1 MPEMTASKGRGKG
14 GVHGKGR
21 GRCKGQSGQRQQ
33 YRNSIQCYNCGKYG
47 HIQANCW
54 YKDEKMNFAEED
66 ENEEEETFDPR
77 FRFNSFKITL
87 DAYNEAENLLS
98 HDITTR
104 PPLLVLEALLLFGKD
119 NIEWTATQIQ
129 SHSKTGNPM
138 SSLHRNNLYYHRNS
152 NTIRFRQH
160 SPH

>member
-66 ENEEEETFDPR
+66 ENEEEEILSDDDLCVIKEKKVGKNCKSSYEREQHVSTR
-77 FRFNSFKITL
+77 SF
-87 DAYNEAENLLS
+87 
-98 HDITTR
+98 
-104 PPLLVLEALLLFGKD
+104 GC
-119 NIEWTATQIQ
+119 W
-129 SHSKTGNPM
+129 
-138 SSLHRNNLYYHRNS
+138 
-152 NTIRFRQH
+152 
-160 SPH
+160 

>member
-1 MPEMTASKGRGKG
+1 MVA
-14 GVHGKGR
+14 
-21 GRCKGQSGQRQQ
+21 
-33 YRNSIQCYNCGKYG
+33 
-47 HIQANCW
+47 
-54 YKDEKMNFAEED
+54 
-66 ENEEEETFDPR
+66 FDPR